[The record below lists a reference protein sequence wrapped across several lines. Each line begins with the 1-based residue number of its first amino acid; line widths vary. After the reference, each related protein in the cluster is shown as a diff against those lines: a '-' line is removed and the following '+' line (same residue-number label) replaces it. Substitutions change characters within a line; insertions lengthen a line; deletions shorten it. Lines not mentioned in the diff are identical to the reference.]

1 MESKIT
7 EKLKL
12 KNTNN
17 NEAPS
22 KLVVMNGKSPRKQN
36 SVEIIIT
43 ESEDSDR
50 TSKTVNPIKVKK
62 DMKDIGNT
70 SKDKMD
76 NVGVD
81 TKDKIGAKNLL
92 KVNLMGKLSQNEGMV
107 GKEIKGKGKKT
118 ALMRLRGSVHTIQ
131 LMSKLSRCCYDIF
144 LKHVQCVHFNFML
157 FHVMSETA
165 CDYQYDLIVKKA
177 KHVFESADPKMP
189 MDICIVKF

>member
-1 MESKIT
+1 MESKPKFT

-22 KLVVMNGKSPRKQN
+22 KIVVMNGKSPRKQN

-43 ESEDSDR
+43 ESEDSDK

-62 DMKDIGNT
+62 DMKDMGNT
-70 SKDKMD
+70 SRDKMD

-92 KVNLMGKLSQNEGMV
+92 KVNLMGKLIAQNEGMV

-131 LMSKLSRCCYDIF
+131 LMSKLSRCCF
-144 LKHVQCVHFNFML
+144 LPFWYMHV
-157 FHVMSETA
+157 
-165 CDYQYDLIVKKA
+165 K
-177 KHVFESADPKMP
+177 
-189 MDICIVKF
+189 